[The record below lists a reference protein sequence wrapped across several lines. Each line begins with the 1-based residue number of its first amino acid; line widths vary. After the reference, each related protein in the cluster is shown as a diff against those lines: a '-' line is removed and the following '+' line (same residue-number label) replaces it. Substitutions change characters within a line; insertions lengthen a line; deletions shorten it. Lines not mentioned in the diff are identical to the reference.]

1 MILAL
6 TGFWLVVVSLIV
18 FILIIGLII
27 VIHEFGHFLVA
38 RKAGILCYEFSIGMG
53 PCIYKHQFKNTLFCL
68 RAIPIGGYVSMADDD
83 ISLLIN
89 KGDRIGLLLDD
100 DEVIK
105 INADSNLTADIKGQV
120 VEYKAA
126 SIEDNQ
132 TYITIL
138 TDDGN
143 ELTYTLKAKAIYSLN
158 QKNNMVIPNYKETFS
173 AKPLWKRFL
182 TLFAGPFM
190 NFVLA
195 IIIYFIYYCA
205 IGVPNYNSNVIGSV
219 GTGYASS
226 SYLYAG
232 DVIVGISGYEDTI
245 NSWTDFE
252 KLIDEY
258 NKDYP
263 ESVTLKVL
271 RNGQII
277 DVTVNYSI
285 IINSIG
291 ISNLEIA
298 DYTLPSGVN
307 GAIVGNIALN
317 YVDENNI
324 GTYPLESGDIITEIR
339 VDRYINNTQTIKG
352 EVIPITSWQDL
363 IDNLA
368 YVDAAQIRF
377 TYYDTAKAAEG
388 LDPYVYIDDCAPL
401 NTWSNETLS
410 SQNVEKIQFLIGISP
425 TYHFELG
432 GVISAA
438 FTNFWSDFTLV
449 FRTLKLLIAPSGIR
463 QVGVSNLTSVVGI
476 FDMVLQLVQTGILP
490 ILAFTAMLSVNI
502 GIMNLLPIP
511 ALDGGRII
519 FLLYELITRRK
530 PNKNFE
536 NILTIIFFV
545 LLMLL
550 FIFVTYNDIMR
561 FNIISNGWRKL

>member
-298 DYTLPSGVN
+298 DYTLQYLLHHG
-307 GAIVGNIALN
+307 
-317 YVDENNI
+317 
-324 GTYPLESGDIITEIR
+324 
-339 VDRYINNTQTIKG
+339 
-352 EVIPITSWQDL
+352 
-363 IDNLA
+363 
-368 YVDAAQIRF
+368 
-377 TYYDTAKAAEG
+377 
-388 LDPYVYIDDCAPL
+388 
-401 NTWSNETLS
+401 
-410 SQNVEKIQFLIGISP
+410 KI
-425 TYHFELG
+425 
-432 GVISAA
+432 
-438 FTNFWSDFTLV
+438 
-449 FRTLKLLIAPSGIR
+449 
-463 QVGVSNLTSVVGI
+463 
-476 FDMVLQLVQTGILP
+476 
-490 ILAFTAMLSVNI
+490 
-502 GIMNLLPIP
+502 
-511 ALDGGRII
+511 
-519 FLLYELITRRK
+519 
-530 PNKNFE
+530 
-536 NILTIIFFV
+536 
-545 LLMLL
+545 
-550 FIFVTYNDIMR
+550 
-561 FNIISNGWRKL
+561 